1 MMPYVR
7 PPRRVLRIDD
17 IDVASFVGDEVN
29 ADARTVSSFG
39 EEWTRFASFTDE
51 ETRRAGDEIFDLL
64 TPEMAHA
71 GTVALDIG
79 CGTGRWSRYVAP
91 RVKFVEAVDPSAAVR
106 AAVRLTRPL
115 GNIRV
120 TQAGYGGLPFR
131 PGTFDLVFSIGVVHH
146 VPDTEGAIREAA
158 AMLKPGGWLLL
169 YVYYDLDNR
178 GAAYRALLPI
188 ADVCRR
194 VVSRLNSR
202 VKFVACDIL
211 AATVYLPLVGLA
223 RIVRLAGP
231 RAWMNVPLAYYVDK
245 PWKIIRNDS
254 LDRFGTPLEKRFSR
268 KGLQGM
274 LERAG
279 LTDIRFSDSQPYW
292 HVVARR

>member
-7 PPRRVLRIDD
+7 PPRRVIRVDD
-17 IDVASFVGDEVN
+17 IDVASFVGEEVN

-39 EEWTRFASFTDE
+39 EEWTRFSSFTDE
-51 ETRRAGDEIFDLL
+51 ETRLAGDEIFDLL
-64 TPEMAHA
+64 TPDMAHA

-79 CGTGRWSRYVAP
+79 CGTGRWSRYLAP
-91 RVKFVEAVDPSAAVR
+91 RVKFVEAVDPSDAVR
-106 AAVRLTRPL
+106 AAVRLTRAL

-131 PGTFDLVFSIGVVHH
+131 PGAFDLVFSIGVVHH
-146 VPDTEGAIREAA
+146 VPDTELAIREAA
-158 AMLKPGGWLLL
+158 AMVKPGGWLLL

-188 ADVCRR
+188 ADACRR
-194 VVSRLNSR
+194 LVSRLPSR
-202 VKFVACDIL
+202 IKFAVCDIL
-211 AATVYLPLVGLA
+211 AVTVYLPLVGLA

-231 RAWMNVPLAYYVDK
+231 RAWTNVPLAYYVDK

-268 KGLQGM
+268 KNLQRM

-279 LTDIRFSDSQPYW
+279 LTGIRFSDRQPYW

>member
-7 PPRRVLRIDD
+7 PPRRVIRVDD
-17 IDVASFVGDEVN
+17 IDVASFVGEDVN

-51 ETRRAGDEIFDLL
+51 ETRGAGDEIFDLL
-64 TPEMAHA
+64 TPDIAHA

-79 CGTGRWSRYVAP
+79 CGTGRWSRYLAP
-91 RVKFVEAVDPSAAVR
+91 RVKFVEAVDPSDAVR
-106 AAVRLTRPL
+106 AAVRLTRAV
-115 GNIRV
+115 GNVRV
-120 TQAGYGGLPFR
+120 TQAGYGGLPFA
-131 PGTFDLVFSIGVVHH
+131 PGSFDLVFSIGVVHH
-146 VPDTEGAIREAA
+146 VPDTEQAIREAA
-158 AMLKPGGWLLL
+158 AMLRPGGWLLL

-178 GAAYRALLPI
+178 GPAYRTLLPI
-188 ADVCRR
+188 ADACRR
-194 VVSRLNSR
+194 LVSRLPSR
-202 VKFVACDIL
+202 IKFVVCDML

-223 RIVRLAGP
+223 RLVRAIGL
-231 RAWMNVPLAYYVDK
+231 RAWTNVPLAYYVDK

-268 KGLQGM
+268 EDLRRM

-279 LTDIRFSDSQPYW
+279 LSGIRFSESQPYW
-292 HVVARR
+292 HVVACR